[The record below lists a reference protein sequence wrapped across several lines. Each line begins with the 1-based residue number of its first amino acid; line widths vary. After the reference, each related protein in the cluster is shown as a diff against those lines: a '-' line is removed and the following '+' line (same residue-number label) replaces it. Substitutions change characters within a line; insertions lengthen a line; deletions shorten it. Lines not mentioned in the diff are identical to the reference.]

1 MTHPLRIALV
11 GPVAT
16 SIPPSGSSSVELF
29 TSLLTEGLVARG
41 HRVTLFATGTSRT
54 SADLHATL
62 ARGYGEDSSAWP
74 WELCELLNLSAA
86 LERHG
91 REPRQWQ
98 RDRPRYRLIVDD
110 VELGCTLE
118 DRKSVV

>member
-1 MTHPLRIALV
+1 MLMTRPLRIAQV

-54 SADLHATL
+54 SAELHATL
-62 ARGYGEDSSAWP
+62 ARGYGEDS
-74 WELCELLNLSAA
+74 LSMAV
-86 LERHG
+86 G
-91 REPRQWQ
+91 
-98 RDRPRYRLIVDD
+98 
-110 VELGCTLE
+110 TL
-118 DRKSVV
+118 